1 MASEERNT
9 LFPVF
14 MKISRLQTLVVGGG
28 AVGLEKLQ
36 ALLSNA
42 PEAPVTLVAGHILPA
57 IRELAEKAP
66 HVTLVERSFEAGD
79 LSGKDLAIIATNDA
93 AENRRIHDLAKG
105 MGILVNVADTPALCD
120 FYLSSIVQKGNMKIA
135 ISTNGKSP
143 TVAKRIRE
151 VLSEM
156 IPDEMEEVLAS
167 LGEIRNR
174 LKGDFSEKVRELNK
188 ITSVLVNNH
197 QPDKEEAD

>member
-1 MASEERNT
+1 
-9 LFPVF
+9 
-14 MKISRLQTLVVGGG
+14 
-28 AVGLEKLQ
+28 
-36 ALLSNA
+36 
-42 PEAPVTLVAGHILPA
+42 
-57 IRELAEKAP
+57 
-66 HVTLVERSFEAGD
+66 
-79 LSGKDLAIIATNDA
+79 
-93 AENRRIHDLAKG
+93 
-105 MGILVNVADTPALCD
+105 VNVADTPDLCD

-174 LKGDFSEKVRELNK
+174 LRGDFSEKVRELNK
-188 ITSVLVNNH
+188 ITSVLVNKH
-197 QPDKEEAD
+197 QPENKEAD

>member
-1 MASEERNT
+1 MAPEERNT

-42 PEAPVTLVAGHILPA
+42 PEAPVTLVAKQILPA
-57 IRELAEKAP
+57 IKDLAGKAP
-66 HVTLVERSFEAGD
+66 HVALAERPFEADD
-79 LSGKDLAIIATNDA
+79 LSGRDLVIIATNDT
-93 AENRRIHDLAKG
+93 AENKRIHAIAKS
-105 MGILVNVADTPALCD
+105 MGILVNVADTPDLCD

-143 TVAKRIRE
+143 TIAKRIRE

-167 LGEIRNR
+167 LGQIRNR
-174 LKGDFSEKVRELNK
+174 LRGDFSEKVRELNK
-188 ITSVLVNNH
+188 ITSVLVNKH
-197 QPDKEEAD
+197 QPEKKEAD